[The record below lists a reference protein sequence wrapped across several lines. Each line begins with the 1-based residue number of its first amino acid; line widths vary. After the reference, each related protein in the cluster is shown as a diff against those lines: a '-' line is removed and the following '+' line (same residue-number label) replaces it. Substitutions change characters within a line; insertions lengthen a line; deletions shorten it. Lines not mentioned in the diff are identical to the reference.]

1 MNLVVFGLKFHSP
14 DYVLYILNVFIESPR
29 IESSYDGHAR
39 YQNDFTQSREMS
51 RDVLKRK
58 SKRKSTVQFKEE
70 PKETKKERRI
80 GVVKRERSKSP
91 GRKVSTAGSRD
102 RSAARNENMDS
113 KRELSRQSATEKK
126 LSTTEEKAKVELPK
140 NQSNTRKIS
149 TFALLQQPAVNSNLH
164 SQHTDS
170 NQNEVE
176 KDEEFDKD
184 SNEISLNNRGAENK
198 ESDRESVKISLDSR
212 KANKESDRDS
222 NKIAV
227 DSTEEENRESDKEP
241 DKISLESRGEKN
253 KDSNKIAMESRG
265 EQNKESDK
273 ESNKISLESRGEKKK
288 EFESDSTKISLNNRE
303 EKDTA
308 SNKECNEPLVDS
320 NAEKNGGPDSEYNK
334 SPLDN
339 NRERDEKSELSE
351 TPGQI
356 STNLDNIL
364 TKETFSSTTNEAQ
377 DKSRKGA
384 IDTQPI
390 KEHEDDTTR
399 TPQLSGTPN
408 VKNGTGSS
416 SFAGQSELS
425 YNETTHDIDSVKAK
439 QFAPDTIDRNS
450 DIVSGTTDNNAGVEK
465 DAYSNKS
472 DAKISENLNNTLD
485 APLSLEKET
494 TNVLHKREMKPGV
507 KETTVADPKDIEEIT
522 VPLGAETEVTTKP
535 SEREKLRSS
544 FTKESQVPEMNGEP
558 EPRHV
563 PNSKDQV
570 SSKDKINGLK
580 PKKKEVSF
588 VEPTKEQEKIH
599 PKQAISKREE
609 MTSKSAAPTR
619 DSAPST
625 KVPVKKNSTPS
636 KRDTSPRRDVTPPRK
651 ISKVTKAP
659 IQAVS
664 KKESVATDK
673 GTKLTTKNINNE
685 VVPKKLS
692 DTSKTLY
699 APAKKKVST
708 VKEPATY
715 YINRDNPGVII
726 QKKTP
731 PKTKPITPQVSSKSV
746 VEFDKPK
753 PKISPMAVK
762 QKQPT
767 ADREDVDSLDLS
779 DSDDEDIFAKA
790 MRKYGITISDDDDE

>member
-1 MNLVVFGLKFHSP
+1 
-14 DYVLYILNVFIESPR
+14 
-29 IESSYDGHAR
+29 
-39 YQNDFTQSREMS
+39 MS

-91 GRKVSTAGSRD
+91 GRKVSTALSRD
-102 RSAARNENMDS
+102 PSAARNENMDS
-113 KRELSRQSATEKK
+113 KRELSHQSTTEKK
-126 LSTTEEKAKVELPK
+126 LSTTEKKAKVELPK
-140 NQSNTRKIS
+140 KQSNTRKIS

-176 KDEEFDKD
+176 KDEQFDK
-184 SNEISLNNRGAENK
+184 ISLNNRGEENKDFDKESRKNSLNNREESKESDKESNKISLDNREAENK
-198 ESDRESVKISLDSR
+198 ESDKESGKISLDST
-212 KANKESDRDS
+212 KANKESDKDS

-227 DSTEEENRESDKEP
+227 DSREEENSESDKEP
-241 DKISLESRGEKN
+241 DKISVESRGEKN
-253 KDSNKIAMESRG
+253 NDSNKIAVDSRG

-273 ESNKISLESRGEKKK
+273 ESNKISQDSRGEKNK

-308 SNKECNEPLVDS
+308 SNKESNKPLVD
-320 NAEKNGGPDSEYNK
+320 NNVEKNGGPDSEYNK

-339 NRERDEKSELSE
+339 NREKDEKSEPSE

-356 STNLDNIL
+356 STNLDDIL
-364 TKETFSSTTNEAQ
+364 TKETSSSTTDETQ

-384 IDTQPI
+384 IDKQSI
-390 KEHEDDTTR
+390 KEHENNTTTR
-399 TPQLSGTPN
+399 TLQLAGTPN

-416 SFAGQSELS
+416 SSAGQTELS
-425 YNETTHDIDSVKAK
+425 YNETTHDTESVKAK
-439 QFAPDTIDRNS
+439 QHTPDTKDRNN
-450 DIVSGTTDNNAGVEK
+450 DIVSGSTDNNAGAQK
-465 DAYSNKS
+465 DADSNKS
-472 DAKISENLNNTLD
+472 DGKVSENLNNTGER
-485 APLSLEKET
+485 PLSLEKEN
-494 TNVLHKREMKPGV
+494 TNVLRKREMKPGV

-599 PKQAISKREE
+599 PKQTISKREE
-609 MTSKSAAPTR
+609 VTSKSAAPTT
-619 DSAPST
+619 DPAPSRE
-625 KVPVKKNSTPS
+625 VPVKKGFNSNK
-636 KRDTSPRRDVTPPRK
+636 KRHFS
-651 ISKVTKAP
+651 
-659 IQAVS
+659 
-664 KKESVATDK
+664 
-673 GTKLTTKNINNE
+673 
-685 VVPKKLS
+685 
-692 DTSKTLY
+692 
-699 APAKKKVST
+699 
-708 VKEPATY
+708 
-715 YINRDNPGVII
+715 
-726 QKKTP
+726 
-731 PKTKPITPQVSSKSV
+731 
-746 VEFDKPK
+746 
-753 PKISPMAVK
+753 
-762 QKQPT
+762 
-767 ADREDVDSLDLS
+767 
-779 DSDDEDIFAKA
+779 
-790 MRKYGITISDDDDE
+790 

>member
-1 MNLVVFGLKFHSP
+1 
-14 DYVLYILNVFIESPR
+14 
-29 IESSYDGHAR
+29 
-39 YQNDFTQSREMS
+39 
-51 RDVLKRK
+51 
-58 SKRKSTVQFKEE
+58 
-70 PKETKKERRI
+70 
-80 GVVKRERSKSP
+80 
-91 GRKVSTAGSRD
+91 
-102 RSAARNENMDS
+102 MDS
-113 KRELSRQSATEKK
+113 R
-126 LSTTEEKAKVELPK
+126 
-140 NQSNTRKIS
+140 
-149 TFALLQQPAVNSNLH
+149 
-164 SQHTDS
+164 
-170 NQNEVE
+170 
-176 KDEEFDKD
+176 
-184 SNEISLNNRGAENK
+184 
-198 ESDRESVKISLDSR
+198 
-212 KANKESDRDS
+212 
-222 NKIAV
+222 
-227 DSTEEENRESDKEP
+227 EEENRKSDKEP
-241 DKISLESRGEKN
+241 DKISLQSRGEKN
-253 KDSNKIAMESRG
+253 KDSNKIAMDSRG

-308 SNKECNEPLVDS
+308 SNKESNEPSVDS
-320 NAEKNGGPDSEYNK
+320 NAEKNGGPDSKYNK

-364 TKETFSSTTNEAQ
+364 TKETSSSTTDETQ

-384 IDTQPI
+384 IDKQSI
-390 KEHEDDTTR
+390 KEHEDDTITR
-399 TPQLSGTPN
+399 TPQLAGTPN

-425 YNETTHDIDSVKAK
+425 YNETTHDTESVKTK
-439 QFAPDTIDRNS
+439 QFAPDTKDRNS

-472 DAKISENLNNTLD
+472 DAKISENLNNTTD

-535 SEREKLRSS
+535 SEREKLRNS

-619 DSAPST
+619 DSAPSK

-636 KRDTSPRRDVTPPRK
+636 KRNTSPRRDVTPPRK
-651 ISKVTKAP
+651 ISKVMKPP

-685 VVPKKLS
+685 AVPKKLS

-699 APAKKKVST
+699 APAKKKAST
-708 VKEPATY
+708 AKEPATY
-715 YINRDNPGVII
+715 YINKDNPGFII

-731 PKTKPITPQVSSKSV
+731 PKTKPITPQVSIKSV
-746 VEFDKPK
+746 VEVINRNHQRFLP
-753 PKISPMAVK
+753 
-762 QKQPT
+762 
-767 ADREDVDSLDLS
+767 RLS
-779 DSDDEDIFAKA
+779 NQNNRQQTERTWTLWI
-790 MRKYGITISDDDDE
+790 

>member
-1 MNLVVFGLKFHSP
+1 
-14 DYVLYILNVFIESPR
+14 
-29 IESSYDGHAR
+29 
-39 YQNDFTQSREMS
+39 MS

-102 RSAARNENMDS
+102 PSAARNENMDS
-113 KRELSRQSATEKK
+113 KRELSRQSTTEKK
-126 LSTTEEKAKVELPK
+126 LSTTEKKAKVELPK
-140 NQSNTRKIS
+140 KQSYTRKIS

-176 KDEEFDKD
+176 KDAESDKD
-184 SNEISLNNRGAENK
+184 SNKISLNNRGEENKDFDKESRKISLNNREDSKESDKESNKISLDNRAENK
-198 ESDRESVKISLDSR
+198 ESDRESVKISLDSTE
-212 KANKESDRDS
+212 ANKEPDKDS

-227 DSTEEENRESDKEP
+227 DSREEENRESDKEP

-253 KDSNKIAMESRG
+253 KDSNKIAVDSRG
-265 EQNKESDK
+265 EQNKESEI
-273 ESNKISLESRGEKKK
+273 ESDKISLASRGEKNK
-288 EFESDSTKISLNNRE
+288 EFESDSIKVSLNNRE

-308 SNKECNEPLVDS
+308 FNKESNKPLVDN
-320 NAEKNGGPDSEYNK
+320 NAEKDRGPDSECNK

-339 NRERDEKSELSE
+339 NKETYERSEPLK

-356 STNLDNIL
+356 SSNLDNIL
-364 TKETFSSTTNEAQ
+364 TRETSSSTTREAQ

-384 IDTQPI
+384 IDKQPI
-390 KEHEDDTTR
+390 KEHENNTTTR
-399 TPQLSGTPN
+399 TPQLVGTPN
-408 VKNGTGSS
+408 VKKGTGSS
-416 SFAGQSELS
+416 SSAGQTELS
-425 YNETTHDIDSVKAK
+425 YNETTHDTESVKAK
-439 QFAPDTIDRNS
+439 QHTPDTKDRNN
-450 DIVSGTTDNNAGVEK
+450 DIVSGSTDNNAGAEK
-465 DAYSNKS
+465 DADSNNS
-472 DAKISENLNNTLD
+472 DGKVSENLNNTGER
-485 APLSLEKET
+485 PLSLEKEN
-494 TNVLHKREMKPGV
+494 TNVLRKREMKPGV

-535 SEREKLRSS
+535 SEGGKLRSS
-544 FTKESQVPEMNGEP
+544 FTKESQVPEMNREP

-588 VEPTKEQEKIH
+588 VEPTKEQEIIH
-599 PKQAISKREE
+599 PKQTISKREE
-609 MTSKSAAPTR
+609 VTSKSAAPTT
-619 DSAPST
+619 DSAPSR
-625 KVPVKKNSTPS
+625 KVPVKKDSTPA
-636 KRDTSPRRDVTPPRK
+636 KRDTSPRRDATPPRK
-651 ISKVTKAP
+651 ITKVAKPP
-659 IQAVS
+659 IQAAS
-664 KKESVATDK
+664 KKESIVTDK
-673 GTKLTTKNINNE
+673 DTKLTRKNINNE

-699 APAKKKVST
+699 APAKKKVSAA
-708 VKEPATY
+708 KEPATY
-715 YINRDNPGVII
+715 YINKDNPGVII
-726 QKKTP
+726 QKKTS
-731 PKTKPITPQVSSKSV
+731 PKTKPITPSVSNKSV
-746 VEFDKPK
+746 VEIDKPK
-753 PKISPMAVK
+753 PKVSPMVVK
-762 QKQPT
+762 PKQPT

>member
-1 MNLVVFGLKFHSP
+1 M
-14 DYVLYILNVFIESPR
+14 
-29 IESSYDGHAR
+29 
-39 YQNDFTQSREMS
+39 
-51 RDVLKRK
+51 LKRK
-58 SKRKSTVQFKEE
+58 SRKSTVQFKEE

-102 RSAARNENMDS
+102 PSAARNENMDS
-113 KRELSRQSATEKK
+113 KGELSRQSATEKK
-126 LSTTEEKAKVELPK
+126 LSTTEKKVKVELPK
-140 NQSNTRKIS
+140 KQSNTRKIS

-176 KDEEFDKD
+176 NDAESDKD
-184 SNEISLNNRGAENK
+184 SNKISLNNRGEENTDFDKESRKISLNNREESKESDKESNKISLDNREAENK
-198 ESDRESVKISLDSR
+198 ESDKESGKISLDSTE
-212 KANKESDRDS
+212 ANKESDKDS
-222 NKIAV
+222 NKIEV
-227 DSTEEENRESDKEP
+227 DSREEENGESDREP
-241 DKISLESRGEKN
+241 DKISLESREEKN
-253 KDSNKIAMESRG
+253 NDFNNIAVDSRG

-273 ESNKISLESRGEKKK
+273 ESNKISLESRGEKNK

-308 SNKECNEPLVDS
+308 SNKESNKSLVDN

-339 NRERDEKSELSE
+339 NREKDEKSEPSE

-364 TKETFSSTTNEAQ
+364 TKETSSSTTDETQ

-384 IDTQPI
+384 IDKQSI
-390 KEHEDDTTR
+390 KEHENNTTTR
-399 TPQLSGTPN
+399 TPQLVGTPN

-416 SFAGQSELS
+416 SSAGQTELS
-425 YNETTHDIDSVKAK
+425 YNETTHDTESVKAK
-439 QFAPDTIDRNS
+439 QHTSDTKDRNNY
-450 DIVSGTTDNNAGVEK
+450 IVSGSTDNNAGAQK
-465 DAYSNKS
+465 DADSNKS
-472 DAKISENLNNTLD
+472 DGKVSENLNNTGER
-485 APLSLEKET
+485 PLSLEKEN
-494 TNVLHKREMKPGV
+494 TNVLRKREMKPGA

-522 VPLGAETEVTTKP
+522 VPFGEETEVTTKP

-609 MTSKSAAPTR
+609 MTSKSAAPIR
-619 DSAPST
+619 DSAPSK

-636 KRDTSPRRDVTPPRK
+636 KRDTSPRKDVTPPRK
-651 ISKVTKAP
+651 ISKVTKPP

-708 VKEPATY
+708 AKEPATY
-715 YINRDNPGVII
+715 YINKDNTGVII

-731 PKTKPITPQVSSKSV
+731 PKTKPITPQVSSKSA

>member
-1 MNLVVFGLKFHSP
+1 
-14 DYVLYILNVFIESPR
+14 
-29 IESSYDGHAR
+29 
-39 YQNDFTQSREMS
+39 MS

-102 RSAARNENMDS
+102 PSAARNENMDS

-140 NQSNTRKIS
+140 KQSNTRKIS
-149 TFALLQQPAVNSNLH
+149 TFALLQQPAVNSDLH

-227 DSTEEENRESDKEP
+227 DSREEENRESDKEP

-253 KDSNKIAMESRG
+253 KDSNKIAMDSRG

-364 TKETFSSTTNEAQ
+364 TKETSSSTTDQTQ

-384 IDTQPI
+384 IDKQSI
-390 KEHEDDTTR
+390 KEHEDDTITR
-399 TPQLSGTPN
+399 TPQLAGTPN
-408 VKNGTGSS
+408 VKNGNRK
-416 SFAGQSELS
+416 L
-425 YNETTHDIDSVKAK
+425 KLC
-439 QFAPDTIDRNS
+439 R
-450 DIVSGTTDNNAGVEK
+450 
-465 DAYSNKS
+465 
-472 DAKISENLNNTLD
+472 
-485 APLSLEKET
+485 
-494 TNVLHKREMKPGV
+494 
-507 KETTVADPKDIEEIT
+507 
-522 VPLGAETEVTTKP
+522 TK
-535 SEREKLRSS
+535 
-544 FTKESQVPEMNGEP
+544 
-558 EPRHV
+558 
-563 PNSKDQV
+563 
-570 SSKDKINGLK
+570 
-580 PKKKEVSF
+580 
-588 VEPTKEQEKIH
+588 
-599 PKQAISKREE
+599 
-609 MTSKSAAPTR
+609 
-619 DSAPST
+619 
-625 KVPVKKNSTPS
+625 
-636 KRDTSPRRDVTPPRK
+636 
-651 ISKVTKAP
+651 
-659 IQAVS
+659 
-664 KKESVATDK
+664 
-673 GTKLTTKNINNE
+673 
-685 VVPKKLS
+685 
-692 DTSKTLY
+692 
-699 APAKKKVST
+699 
-708 VKEPATY
+708 
-715 YINRDNPGVII
+715 
-726 QKKTP
+726 
-731 PKTKPITPQVSSKSV
+731 
-746 VEFDKPK
+746 
-753 PKISPMAVK
+753 
-762 QKQPT
+762 
-767 ADREDVDSLDLS
+767 
-779 DSDDEDIFAKA
+779 
-790 MRKYGITISDDDDE
+790 